1 MAAKRDYY
9 EVLGIKRDA
18 SVDEIKKAYR
28 SLALKY
34 HPDNNPGN
42 KDAEGKFKEVAEA
55 YEVLSVP
62 QRRSA
67 YDQFGHEGAAGGMGG
82 FGQGQQWQNVDLSEA
97 LRAFAEAF
105 GGGGGGGYSFGG
117 GGFDEFFGEG
127 RRDGRQSAK
136 QTGSDIHI
144 KLKLTLEEI
153 AKGVE
158 KTIKLD
164 RLQKCDRCSG
174 SGAEKGADSVTC
186 PTCHGKGEVRQVTR
200 SIFGQSISISACP
213 KCYGEGKIIQ
223 KPCTQC
229 KGQGR
234 VSGESTITVNI
245 PAGVME
251 GNYIPLRGKGNIGP
265 RGGPSGDIIVIIDEK
280 KHDFFERNN
289 DDIVCSV
296 PISFVTAALGGEIEV
311 PTLEGKILLKIP
323 SATQSHKTLVLKG
336 KGIQHLHGYGRG
348 DLLVRIIVEV
358 PSKLTSKQKDLL
370 KEFAAT
376 EDDST
381 FPQVKDFFRKVKNLF
396 S

>member
-1 MAAKRDYY
+1 MSKRDYY
-9 EVLGIKRDA
+9 EILGIKKDA
-18 SVDEIKKAYR
+18 STDEIKKAYR

-42 KDAEGKFKEVAEA
+42 KDAEAKFKEVAEA
-55 YEVLSVP
+55 YEVLFSP
-62 QRRSA
+62 ERRQA

-82 FGQGQQWQNVDLSEA
+82 FGQGHQYQNVDLSEA

-105 GGGGGGGYSFGG
+105 GGGGGGGFSFGG

-127 RRDGRQSAK
+127 RGGGRRSAR
-136 QTGSDIHI
+136 QTGSDIHV

-164 RLQKCDRCSG
+164 KLHKCDRCGG
-174 SGAEKGADSVTC
+174 SGAEKGADSVSC
-186 PTCHGKGEVRQVTR
+186 PTCQGKGEVRQVTR
-200 SIFGQSISISACP
+200 SIFGQSISIRACP
-213 KCYGEGKIIQ
+213 KCYGEGKII
-223 KPCTQC
+223 KRPCQQC

-234 VSGESTITVNI
+234 SSISSTITVNI

-251 GNYIPLRGKGNIGP
+251 GNYIPLRGKGNIGS
-265 RGGPSGDIIVIIDEK
+265 RGGPAGDIIVVIEEK
-280 KHDFFERNN
+280 KHGFFERHN

-296 PISFVTAALGGEIEV
+296 PISFVTAALGGDVKV

-323 SATQSHKTLVLKG
+323 SGTQSHKTLVLKG
-336 KGIQHLHGYGRG
+336 KGVQHLHGYGRG
-348 DLLVRIIVEV
+348 DQLVRIIVEV
-358 PSKLTSKQKDLL
+358 PSKLSSKQKDLL

-381 FPQVKDFFRKVKNLF
+381 FPQVKDFFKKVKNVFL
-396 S
+396 

>member
-1 MAAKRDYY
+1 MSAKRDYY
-9 EVLGIKRDA
+9 EVLGISKNA
-18 SVDEIKKAYR
+18 SADEIKKAYR

-42 KDAEGKFKEVAEA
+42 KESEGKFKEVAEA

-62 QRRSA
+62 ERKNA
-67 YDQFGHEGAAGGMGG
+67 YDQFGHEGVAGGAGG

-105 GGGGGGGYSFGG
+105 NSGGGGYSGGG

-127 RRDGRQSAK
+127 RRGGRRSTK

-144 KLKLTLEEI
+144 KLKLSLEEI

-164 RLQKCDRCSG
+164 RLHKCEKCNG
-174 SGAEKGADSVTC
+174 SGAEKGADSAVC
-186 PTCHGKGEVRQVTR
+186 PACHGKGEVRQMTR
-200 SIFGQSISISACP
+200 SIFGQSISVGICP

-223 KPCTQC
+223 KPCSQC

-234 VSGESTITVNI
+234 VSGESTISVNI

-251 GNYIPLRGKGNIGP
+251 GNYIPLRGQGNIGP
-265 RGGPSGDIIVIIDEK
+265 RGGPAGDIAVIIEEK
-280 KHDFFERNN
+280 RHDFFERNN

-296 PISFVTAALGGEIEV
+296 PISFVTAALGGEVEI

-323 SATQSHKTLVLKG
+323 SGTQSHKTLVLKG
-336 KGIQHLHGYGRG
+336 KGIAHLHGYGRG

-358 PSKLTSKQKDLL
+358 PSKLSSRQKDLL
-370 KEFAAT
+370 KEFATT
-376 EDDST
+376 EDDGT
-381 FPQVKDFFRKVKNLF
+381 FPEVRTFFKKVKNLF
-396 S
+396 V

>member
-1 MAAKRDYY
+1 MAKRDYY
-9 EVLGIKRDA
+9 EILGIKKDA
-18 SVDEIKKAYR
+18 STDEIKKAYR
-28 SLALKY
+28 QLALKY

-42 KDAEGKFKEVAEA
+42 KEAEEKFKEVAEA
-55 YEVLSVP
+55 YEILSAP
-62 QRRSA
+62 DKRSA
-67 YDQFGHEGAAGGMGG
+67 YDQFGHEGPAGMGAG
-82 FGQGQQWQNVDLSEA
+82 FGGPHAQYGHVDLSEA

-105 GGGGGGGYSFGG
+105 GGGGGFSFGG

-127 RRDGRQSAK
+127 RRGGRRSAR
-136 QTGSDIHI
+136 QTGSDIHV

-153 AKGVE
+153 SKGVE

-164 RLQKCDRCSG
+164 RLHKCERCGG
-174 SGAEKGADSVTC
+174 SGAEKGADSTAC
-186 PTCHGKGEVRQVTR
+186 PACHGKGEVRQVTR
-200 SIFGQSISISACP
+200 SIFGQSISISVCP

-223 KPCTQC
+223 KPCPEC

-234 VSGESTITVNI
+234 TSGASTITVNV

-251 GNYIPLRGKGNIGP
+251 GNYIPLRGKGNAGP
-265 RGGPSGDIIVIIDEK
+265 RGGPPGDIIVIIEEK
-280 KHDFFERNN
+280 KHEFFERHE

-311 PTLEGKILLKIP
+311 PTLEGKVLLKIP
-323 SATQSHKTLVLKG
+323 SGTQSHKTLVLKG

-358 PSKLTSKQKDLL
+358 PSRLTSRQKELL

-376 EDDST
+376 EDEST
-381 FPQVKDFFRKVKNLF
+381 FPQVKDFFKKLKNLF
-396 S
+396 L